1 MTNNI
6 YWQSFIEQL
15 QKDKNPLYQL
25 LKDTEVEVNQEL
37 IIYHPTE
44 EGKVEVEQKRGKIQA
59 KLAKINHPF
68 QGKRVTTTAGE
79 YSAPATSLNALSNAS
94 DMRIPLQVLNHS
106 YINLANEESVQDFLQ
121 TIAAN
126 DTTCQVIYQQLTK
139 RTKALA
145 ETVLEVSFPW
155 RVRVGGMRG
164 FQELLLPVFH
174 PVYGI
179 PYIPSSSLKGVLKA
193 WARQHHVD
201 KTERERLLG
210 KLEKGVGCV
219 GCVQILDAF
228 PTAPCLSI
236 DMANPQWSWDNDRV
250 KYNPVPHPLLSMKE
264 PTMVIGLCRTSR
276 GKKVNQADDLETV
289 KSWLENA
296 LATGIGSRVSAG
308 YGRTKPQASL
318 PRHASHEFKMWTQG
332 MYGANP
338 PSRENQYTG
347 EPEFRQT
354 ALRGVLRY
362 WFRAIALGLYDT
374 ETCKKFEQELFGE
387 LSLEGSVRIG
397 VDLTVQKHP
406 RNGNIEPCF
415 YQGSI
420 LLESKSEKYL
430 KIVEKLLSLM
440 SHISGIGRGSRRPL
454 HLNDRRM
461 RGCHWELDYKLP
473 FEKEAWVQFLQSV
486 RDSFTAV
493 HSARIP
499 GNGDPGNQRNR
510 YQDVLNSNAKMYLVQ
525 SPGQRHPSI
534 IQNWNQDGYQDF
546 VLGSALSLLYDD
558 NQFKGGNGQG
568 NGNPLVGGKLG
579 TPSFVIIQSNFP
591 SPGQPYQVVT
601 IFGANNQDRR
611 RFIDALPSGS
621 ISVWN

>member
-25 LKDTEVEVNQEL
+25 LKKTEVEDSQEL

-44 EGKVEVEQKRGKIQA
+44 EGKAEIEQKWGKIQA
-59 KLAKINHPF
+59 KLTKMNHPL
-68 QGKRVTTTAGE
+68 QGKRVIAKAGE
-79 YSAPATSLNALSNAS
+79 YSAPTTSLNTLSSSS
-94 DMRIPLQVLNHS
+94 DMRLPLQVLNHS
-106 YINLANEESVQDFLQ
+106 HINLAHETSVQEFLQ
-121 TIAAN
+121 TIASN
-126 DTTCQVIYQQLTK
+126 DTTCQFIYQQLTE

-179 PYIPSSSLKGVLKA
+179 PYIPSSSLKGALKA
-193 WARQHHVD
+193 WARQHHID
-201 KTERERLLG
+201 KTKIDLLLG
-210 KLEKGVGCV
+210 KLERDVGCV

-264 PTMVIGLCRTSR
+264 PTLVIGLRRTSR
-276 GKKVNQADDLETV
+276 GKKVNQADDLDTV
-289 KSWLENA
+289 KHWLENA

-318 PRHASHEFKMWTQG
+318 PYHSSHEFKMWTQG
-332 MYGANP
+332 MYGADT
-338 PSRENQYTG
+338 RLA
-347 EPEFRQT
+347 EFRQT

-362 WFRAIALGLYDT
+362 WFRAIALGLYST
-374 ETCKKFEQELFGE
+374 ETCKRFEKELFGE
-387 LSLEGSVRIG
+387 LSSEGSVRIG
-397 VDLTVQKHP
+397 VDLKVQKQP
-406 RNGNIEPCF
+406 NNGEKEPCF

-420 LLESKSEKYL
+420 LLESKSERHL
-430 KIVEKLLSLM
+430 KIIEKLLYLM

-461 RGCHWELDYKLP
+461 RGCHWELDDKLP
-473 FEKEAWVQFLQSV
+473 FEKEAWVQFLESV
-486 RDSFTAV
+486 KDSFTAV
-493 HSARIP
+493 YSAEIP
-499 GNGDPGNQRNR
+499 GNGYPGNDRNR
-510 YQDVLNSNAKMYLVQ
+510 YQDVLNSNTKMYLVP
-525 SPGQRHPSI
+525 SPQQRHPSL
-534 IQNWNQDGYQDF
+534 IQNWHQDGYKDF
-546 VLGSALSLLYDD
+546 VLGSALSLLYSN
-558 NQFKGGNGQG
+558 NQFKGENRQG
-568 NGNPLVGGKLG
+568 NGNPLVGGTLQI
-579 TPSFVIIQSNFP
+579 PSFVIIQSNFP
-591 SPGQPYQVVT
+591 SSGKPYQVVT
-601 IFGANNQDRR
+601 VFGADHRDRR
-611 RFIDALPSGS
+611 RFIDSLPANS
-621 ISVWN
+621 ISVWD